1 MEDISKQPNSLYAK
15 IGASLFT
22 LWSVLHIWVGV
33 AGFLQFLGGDV
44 KKQWDMLIGGVNVPK
59 EAFQHATD
67 AITQNAHAHLI
78 ANFCLDVGGYGV
90 LGLFVAWMIWARG
103 SWVGYIIGVVAIGIA
118 DLSFLFLMVTPGII
132 EANLPTIS
140 GPIIWFLAI
149 SGDTFRIEAR
159 SIKDASTRADQ
170 NARISIRY
178 AD

>member
-1 MEDISKQPNSLYAK
+1 MGNTAKEPISLYAK
-15 IGASLFT
+15 IGAGLFGI
-22 LWSVLHIWVGV
+22 WSILHIWVGV
-33 AGFLQFLGGDV
+33 EGFRKYMGGDV
-44 KKQWDMLIGGVNVPK
+44 KQQWDLLIGGVNVPK

-90 LGLFVAWMIWARG
+90 LGLFVAWLLWARG
-103 SWVGYIIGVVAIGIA
+103 SWVGYFIGLIVIGIG

-149 SGDTFRIEAR
+149 LITPFGL
-159 SIKDASTRADQ
+159 KRAQ
-170 NARISIRY
+170 
-178 AD
+178 